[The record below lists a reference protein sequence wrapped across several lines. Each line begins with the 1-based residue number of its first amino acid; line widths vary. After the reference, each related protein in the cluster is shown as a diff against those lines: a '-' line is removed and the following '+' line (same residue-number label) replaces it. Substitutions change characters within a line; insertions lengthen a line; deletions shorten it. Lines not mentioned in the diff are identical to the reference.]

1 MSGGGKTILIVEDDE
16 DVREMLATTLE
27 LEGTEVVTAANG
39 LEAYHLARLHHP
51 KLIVL
56 DLMMPV
62 MDGWEFRR
70 RQRGDPQLAGVPVV
84 VLSALDQSRA
94 ADLDGAA
101 FLKKPLDFDRLLELV
116 RHYCRNS
123 H

>member
-1 MSGGGKTILIVEDDE
+1 M
-16 DVREMLATTLE
+16 DVREMIATTLE

-62 MDGWEFRR
+62 MTGEEFRKV
-70 RQRGDPQLAGVPVV
+70 QLAHEAIRDIPVV
-84 VLSALDQSRA
+84 VLSAHHDAQQIA
-94 ADLDGAA
+94 ARMHVAA
-101 FLKKPLDFDRLLELV
+101 CLRKPIDIDELQALV
-116 RHYCRNS
+116 KRYW
-123 H
+123 

>member
-1 MSGGGKTILIVEDDE
+1 MDRAPILIVEDDD

-62 MDGWEFRR
+62 MTGEEFRKV
-70 RQRGDPQLAGVPVV
+70 QLAHDTIRDIPVV
-84 VLSALDQSRA
+84 VVSAHHDAPQI
-94 ADLDGAA
+94 ADRMQADAWLR
-101 FLKKPLDFDRLLELV
+101 KPIDIEELWALV
-116 RHYCRNS
+116 KRY
-123 H
+123 